1 LIAISICGCSGSQ
14 RIGDGAF
21 QKRMHRP
28 GWHVDLGWRTDVEP
42 PGSNARQPITPTPL
56 AFTATEKNV
65 EPITA
70 ISRDVKNP
78 ILFVTTNKTASHESS
93 EVSTARTSR
102 SAADDPPEPPT
113 ARWNPWA
120 VPAFTAALGTVA
132 YGIWGTSN
140 LVLVIAV
147 VLTLVLA
154 AIAAFW
160 GMHWSMYN
168 ADPHAGA
175 IWKQVLATSVAY
187 GLFPLMRPGCNVV
200 ASTRLYGGTYTQL
213 TQTIR
218 RFGWSAK
225 FVDLDDLD
233 ALRDAIDGDTR
244 AVFCESVANP
254 GGYVTDIPAVAEIA
268 HEAGVPLIVDNTSAT
283 PWLCRPIEQGADLVV
298 HSTTKYLTGNGTVTG
313 GCVVDSGRF
322 DWSASDK
329 FPSLSQPEPAYHGL
343 VFHET
348 FGPMAFTF
356 HGIAVGLRDLGMT
369 MSPTTA
375 FQTLLG
381 IETLSLR
388 MERHVANARKV
399 AAWLEKDNRVDSVT
413 YAGLPSSP
421 YHERVQRLYPRGAGA
436 LFTFG
441 LKAGYEAC
449 VRLVDSVEL
458 FSHVANLGDTRS
470 LIIHPAST
478 THRQL
483 TPEQQE
489 RAGAVPNMVR
499 LSIGIE
505 DADDLIRDLERALH
519 AAHR

>member
-1 LIAISICGCSGSQ
+1 
-14 RIGDGAF
+14 
-21 QKRMHRP
+21 M
-28 GWHVDLGWRTDVEP
+28 
-42 PGSNARQPITPTPL
+42 
-56 AFTATEKNV
+56 
-65 EPITA
+65 
-70 ISRDVKNP
+70 
-78 ILFVTTNKTASHESS
+78 
-93 EVSTARTSR
+93 
-102 SAADDPPEPPT
+102 
-113 ARWNPWA
+113 
-120 VPAFTAALGTVA
+120 A
-132 YGIWGTSN
+132 YGFD
-140 LVLVIAV
+140 
-147 VLTLVLA
+147 TLQ
-154 AIAAFW
+154 I
-160 GMHWSMYN
+160 
-168 ADPHAGA
+168 HAGA
-175 IWKQVLATSVAY
+175 RPDPATGARQTPIYQTTAYVFRDADHAAALFNLQEVGYIYSRLTNPTVSVLQERIATLEGGVGGVCCSSGHAAQIMA
-187 GLFPLMRPGCNVV
+187 LFPLMRPGCNVV

-329 FPSLSQPEPAYHGL
+329 FASLSQPEPAYHGL

-381 IETLSLR
+381 METLSLR
-388 MERHVANARKV
+388 MERHVSNAVKV
-399 AAWLEKDNRVDSVT
+399 ADWLERHPAVERVT
-413 YAGLPSSP
+413 YAGLASSP
-421 YHERVQRLYPRGAGA
+421 YAERVARLYPRGAGA
-436 LFTFG
+436 LFTFA
-441 LKAGYEAC
+441 LKGGFDAC

-470 LIIHPAST
+470 LIIHSAST

-483 TPEQQE
+483 TPEQQ
-489 RAGAVPNMVR
+489 RAAGADPDVVR

-505 DADDLIRDLERALH
+505 AVEDIIADLDQAL
-519 AAHR
+519 AKASA